1 MGIRRLE
8 MVFNNELG
16 RTSKITLDDVR
27 DEVTQLDVQTAM
39 ENIINKNIFDTSGGE
54 LVGIES
60 ARIVTTAIE
69 EVLE

>member
-69 EVLE
+69 EMLE